1 MKKHLSNDTFVE
13 QLKVEIPKNDVGFVT
28 CKNCNVMIETKVAF
42 DLFNLNLKNL
52 ETGQLVEFGAIE
64 ARSKEKNAI

>member
-28 CKNCNVMIETKVAF
+28 CKNCNVMIETKVVF